1 MIDRGR
7 PRRSG
12 WIPDPLGAL
21 ASFVAEAVIVV
32 ALSAATLVVA
42 ALALWLF

>member
-1 MIDRGR
+1 MDRLR

-12 WIPDPLGAL
+12 WIPDPIGAL

-32 ALSAATLVVA
+32 ILGVIALGVA
-42 ALALWLF
+42 ALALWLA